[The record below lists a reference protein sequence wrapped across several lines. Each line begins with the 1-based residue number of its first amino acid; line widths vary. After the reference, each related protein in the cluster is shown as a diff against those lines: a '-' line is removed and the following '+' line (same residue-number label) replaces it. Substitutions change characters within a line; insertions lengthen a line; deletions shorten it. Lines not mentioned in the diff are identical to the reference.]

1 MAGRKSSRI
10 EMLSFNPVDIIS
22 ANHILRKIDQIV
34 SFEYIYDLLKPTY
47 SETERPSLI
56 L

>member
-1 MAGRKSSRI
+1 
-10 EMLSFNPVDIIS
+10 MLSFNPEDIIS
-22 ANHILRKIDQIV
+22 ANHLLQKIDQIV
-34 SFEYIYDLLKPTY
+34 SLEYIYDLVKPTY